1 MDRDGWDARY
11 RAKEWLWTA
20 EPNRFLVDCVSD
32 LTPGVALDLAGG
44 EGRNAVWLAERGWR
58 VTVVDWSAVAIARGR
73 SLAETQGVDVEF
85 VEADLLEWE
94 PGEGS
99 VDLAVVVYLQIPSPG
114 REEVWR
120 RAAAA
125 VRPGG
130 RLVIIGHDSSNLT
143 DGYGG
148 PQDPSVLYTVS
159 DIVAALD
166 GSSLSVERGELVRRP
181 VEADDGMRVA
191 LDNVVVGARP

>member
-11 RAKEWLWTA
+11 REKEWLWTA
-20 EPNRFLVDCVSD
+20 EPNRFLVECVSD
-32 LTPGVALDLAGG
+32 LTPEGALDLACG
-44 EGRNAVWLAERGWR
+44 EGRNAVWLAERGWS
-58 VTVVDWSAVAIARGR
+58 VTAVDWSAVAIARGR
-73 SLAETQGVDVEF
+73 SLAEERGVDVEF
-85 VEADLLEWE
+85 VEADVLEWE

-120 RAAAA
+120 AAASA
-125 VRPGG
+125 VRRGG
-130 RLVIIGHDSSNLT
+130 RLVIIGHDSSNLI

-148 PQDPSVLYTVS
+148 PQDPNVLYTVA

-166 GSSLSVERGELVRRP
+166 GSGLSVERAELVRRP

-191 LDNVVVGARP
+191 LDNVVVGTRP